1 MLSALMTTWGVATAV
16 LVVLLIYRAML
27 SNHEEDRLFL
37 NAAEA
42 HEEQEQIK
50 LIGKLRSVGRFS
62 MIFGI
67 LSGVLMLA
75 IAGMW
80 TYEQIMRP
88 PIA

>member
-1 MLSALMTTWGVATAV
+1 MLSALTIGWGIVTTV
-16 LVVLLIYRAML
+16 LVVLLIYRALL

-37 NAAEA
+37 TKAEE

-50 LIGKLRSVGRFS
+50 LHGKLRSVGRYS
-62 MIFGI
+62 LIFGI

-75 IAGMW
+75 IAGIW
-80 TYEQIMRP
+80 TYAQIMRP